1 MDMIKNR
8 IDKNHKKL
16 KAWAGRHQIEAY
28 RVYDRDIPE
37 YPYIVDLYK
46 DYVLIYDKTS
56 FLDQNKNFLPHV
68 LEAVQIL
75 FKTPPEKIIVKKRER
90 QEGLKQYEKI
100 SETDQSF
107 VVREEQAKLKVNLH
121 DYLDTGLFLDHRPI
135 RQRIFKE
142 AKGKKFLNLFCY
154 TGSVSVFA
162 ALGGAQTT
170 NVDMSKTYIGWAQD
184 NFQLNNIDLGAHR
197 FLVENALQWMNENRN
212 QPQWDVIFLDPP
224 TFSNSKKM
232 TDSFEV
238 ERDQGFLIDTAM
250 SLLKPGGTLY
260 FSTNMRKF
268 KLEERFK
275 HDLAVRD
282 ITLDS
287 IPQDF
292 HDKKIHQ
299 CFEIRHKTV

>member
-1 MDMIKNR
+1 MIKNR
-8 IDKNHKKL
+8 IDKNYKKL
-16 KAWAGRHQIEAY
+16 KAWAGRHEIEAY

-75 FKTPPEKIIVKKRER
+75 FKTSPEKIIVKKRER

-100 SETDQSF
+100 SETDLSF

-142 AKGKKFLNLFCY
+142 SKDKKFLNLFCY

-184 NFQLNNIDLGAHR
+184 NFQLNDIDLGSHR
-197 FLVENALQWMNENRN
+197 FVVENALQWMNENRN
-212 QPQWDVIFLDPP
+212 QPQWDLIFLDPP

>member
-1 MDMIKNR
+1 MIKNR
-8 IDKNHKKL
+8 LEKNYKKL
-16 KAWAGRHQIEAY
+16 KAWAGRHQIEAF

-46 DYVLIYDKTS
+46 DYVLVYDKS
-56 FLDQNKNFLPHV
+56 DFYIDQNKNFLPHV
-68 LEAVQIL
+68 LEAVEKL

-90 QEGLKQYEKI
+90 QEGLKQYEKL

-135 RQRIFKE
+135 RQTIFKQ
-142 AKGKKFLNLFCY
+142 ANGKKFLNLFCY

-184 NFQLNNIDLGAHR
+184 NFQLNDQDLGRHS
-197 FLVENALQWMNENRN
+197 FVVENALQWMNENRN
-212 QPQWDVIFLDPP
+212 QPQWDLIFLDPP

-250 SLLKPGGTLY
+250 SLLKPGGILY

-275 HDLAVRD
+275 TDYAVRD
-282 ITLDS
+282 MTLDS

-299 CFEIRHKTV
+299 CFELRHKTV